1 MTYVWKPDLDPKT
14 AGKTEAPTSP
24 ARILLADDHAIVR
37 EGLRNLFM
45 NRPEVEIIG
54 EARDGREAVAM
65 AQELSPNVVIMSVPL
80 PSLNSMEATRQITS
94 SPKKIKVIALSSQPS
109 KEYAE
114 GMLKAGASACL
125 EKDCLFEE
133 LVHAVHTVREDRIY
147 LTPGITA
154 MMVDKY
160 VHGKPGDPFS
170 PVSLTVRE
178 KQVLSFIAE
187 GKKNKEIALELELSP
202 KTVEIHRRRI
212 KEKLGISS
220 TAELIKYA
228 IREGFT
234 SL

>member
-1 MTYVWKPDLDPKT
+1 MHSRTS
-14 AGKTEAPTSP
+14 GKIETPTRT
-24 ARILLADDHAIVR
+24 ARILLADDHAIAR
-37 EGLRNLFM
+37 EGLRNLLM
-45 NRPEVEIIG
+45 NRPEMEVIA

-94 SPKKIKVIALSSQPS
+94 SPKKIKVIALSSQS
-109 KEYAE
+109 SREYAE
-114 GMLKAGASACL
+114 EMLKAGASACM

-133 LVHAVHTVREDRIY
+133 LVHAIHTVSEDQIY
-147 LTPGITA
+147 LTPGITG

-160 VHGKPGDPFS
+160 VHGKTGDS
-170 PVSLTVRE
+170 SLPVSLTERE

-212 KEKLGISS
+212 KVKLGLSS
-220 TAELIKYA
+220 TAELTKYA

-234 SL
+234 PL